1 MVSLKYDYFSSE
13 TSNTLFSVFLLIVH
27 TMAGQLM
34 ANPIIETWKNIKK
47 SVVTIFTEVV
57 LKSTFDEIFTSL
69 L

>member
-27 TMAGQLM
+27 MMAWQLM
-34 ANPIIETWKNIKK
+34 ANPIIETWKSMKK